1 MPESIVVQEDPMDV
15 DPGTLPFYQSFKSL
29 SHTLASDIQV
39 QSKSVRLLSYAA
51 VPGMLLSSRI
61 YFKALSVIAKQQHT
75 PGADVVIKEPAGLPD
90 SASTTDSIG
99 MKQDNPGTCLY
110 FYSFQILF
118 ISPRPAWSIP
128 SGIRARARRTR
139 S

>member
-1 MPESIVVQEDPMDV
+1 MDV
-15 DPGTLPFYQSFKSL
+15 DPGKISSL
-29 SHTLASDIQV
+29 SNVRFISHNLASDHLGP
-39 QSKSVRLLSYAA
+39 SKSVRLLSYAA

-75 PGADVVIKEPAGLPD
+75 SGADVVIKEPAGLPD

-128 SGIRARARRTR
+128 SGTRARARRTR